1 MFNKN
6 FLIEQ
11 LLKPLRSLPK
21 RKPLPANEFSKFE
34 KAIIFWPKTSLGIL
48 FFVRIIIRFLKIKH
62 NNVSITLVIDASL
75 LNKIEK
81 GYLKNLLALSDSD
94 ILTHKYSAVR
104 KNKYDLTIIPSFW
117 HYSIKAHF
125 FALLTK
131 SKIRIGV
138 SKINEMSNPF
148 SSILDFNTQINWIDN
163 PDMHYAE
170 ILLNIIYP
178 IGYKSIENVVD
189 LLKTNNTEVDLPKNI
204 SGNNILQER
213 KIIFINNQSEDLKNR
228 WGIENLVRFISK
240 LVAEGDYFFFYVED
254 EMDNE
259 VKMILEKDIKILQF
273 INKNDIIN
281 IVRIIKDSN
290 LVVTCNS
297 DIMHIAGLF
306 NVPQISIFGMDNPFI
321 LSPLGPEK
329 KFLRGASGLI
339 DEISGEEVYK
349 TAIDLLEVNN

>member
-21 RKPLPANEFSKFE
+21 RKPLPINEFPQIE
-34 KAIIFWPKTSLGIL
+34 KVVVFWPKTSLGIL
-48 FFVRIIIRFLKIKH
+48 FFVRIIIRFLKLAH
-62 NNVSITLVIDASL
+62 DNVSITLVIDASL
-75 LNKIEK
+75 SNKIDAL
-81 GYLKNLLALSDSD
+81 YLKKLLGLSDAD
-94 ILTHKYSAVR
+94 ILTHKYFAVR

-117 HYSIKAHF
+117 HYSIKAHL
-125 FALLTK
+125 FAGLTK
-131 SKIRIGV
+131 SKVRIGV
-138 SKINEMSNPF
+138 SKIDELSNPF
-148 SSILDFNTQINWIDN
+148 SSILDFNSHINWRDY

-170 ILLNIIYP
+170 ILLNILSP
-178 IGYKSIENVVD
+178 IGYKSIENVVE
-189 LLKTNNTEVDLPKNI
+189 LLKIKNAEIDLAKDL
-204 SGNNILQER
+204 SGNNVLKER
-213 KIIFINNQSEDLKNR
+213 KIIFVNNQSEDLKNR

-254 EMDNE
+254 EMDKE
-259 VKMILEKDIKILQF
+259 IKEILEKDIKILQF

-281 IVRIIKDSN
+281 IVGKIKDSH

-339 DEISGEEVYK
+339 DEISGEEVFD
-349 TAIDLLEVNN
+349 TAINLLEVNN